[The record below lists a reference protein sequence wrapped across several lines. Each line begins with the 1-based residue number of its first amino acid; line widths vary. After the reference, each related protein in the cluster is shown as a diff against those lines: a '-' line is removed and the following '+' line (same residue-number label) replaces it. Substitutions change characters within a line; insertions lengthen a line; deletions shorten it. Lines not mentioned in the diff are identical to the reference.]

1 MGWFPGLVAT
11 ECGSKFHLKY
21 DLATVHLFA
30 ESVNTDWQD
39 RETQGI
45 CCQPLLGPFHALPP
59 WILTQLCTV
68 VSSSLSYKWK
78 TGSKVKQFACFH
90 RSWYSRIQMHIWLA
104 RKPISSLPHQAAS
117 QKKEHYRKEGGEWL
131 KKAQFLIF
139 FLIIKLKLRIV
150 GMAVTR
156 QPLCWALP
164 SMHSSRII
172 SRSVL
177 MYLKI

>member
-1 MGWFPGLVAT
+1 MGWFPGLVAA

-39 RETQGI
+39 RDTQCI
-45 CCQPLLGPFHALPP
+45 CCQPLLGPFHTLPP
-59 WILTQLCTV
+59 WILTQLCMV

-104 RKPISSLPHQAAS
+104 RKPMSSLPHQAAS
-117 QKKEHYRKEGGEWL
+117 QKKEHYRQEGGEWL

-139 FLIIKLKLRIV
+139 FLNYK
-150 GMAVTR
+150 AQT
-156 QPLCWALP
+156 QDCWHGCHPPASLLSSAFNALFQNHLP
-164 SMHSSRII
+164 
-172 SRSVL
+172 
-177 MYLKI
+177 